1 MNFVGRLIGATSVI
15 LVEYTT
21 QPVMFV
27 LVICLFVFF
36 AINGLITEQQNKGE
50 DPLLET
56 ETELSHKEK
65 GLDSSLLGR

>member
-36 AINGLITEQQNKGE
+36 AINGLITEQQGPAE
-50 DPLLET
+50 ETLLDT
-56 ETELSHKEK
+56 QTELSHKEK